1 MVVASSSLTV
11 KLRISGVRET
21 LKAFRDLP
29 KDASAELRK
38 NTLALSQLLAKE
50 VESAGRSDSPQSALV
65 AGTVR
70 ANKDRVP
77 SISAG
82 GNKRVGSRKKPVY
95 KILFGSEFG
104 AKTLKQ
110 YRPHLGNG
118 SYWFFR
124 TVEAS
129 QGEIDRAW
137 NKLADDIV
145 RRWASG

>member
-1 MVVASSSLTV
+1 MASKDSLTIKV
-11 KLRISGVRET
+11 RITGVRET
-21 LKAFRDLP
+21 IKAFRDLP
-29 KDASAELRK
+29 KEANNELRDR
-38 NTLALSQLLAKE
+38 TRALAELLAKR

-70 ANKDRVP
+70 AVRDRVP
-77 SISAG
+77 VIQAG
-82 GNKRVGSRKKPVY
+82 GNKRVGSRKKPAH

-124 TVEAS
+124 EIEAS

-137 NKLADDIV
+137 NRLADDIV